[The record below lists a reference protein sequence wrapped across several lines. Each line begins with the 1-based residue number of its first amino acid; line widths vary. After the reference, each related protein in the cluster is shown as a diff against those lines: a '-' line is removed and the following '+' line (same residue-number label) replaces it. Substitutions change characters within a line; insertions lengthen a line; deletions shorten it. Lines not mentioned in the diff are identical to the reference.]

1 MAQVDLKSL
10 SDEALVHHEL
20 RLERELIDASFRHQT
35 SQLDDTSRLKKLR
48 RGIARARTE
57 ERSRERANGLN
68 TDALRNT
75 HRGSFTMDQGGALA
89 SAAEASSG
97 FLKGIAGK
105 LGIGE
110 DGQGE

>member
-10 SDEALVHHEL
+10 TDEALVHHEL
-20 RLERELIDASFRHQT
+20 RLERELIEASFRHQT
-35 SQLDDTSRLKKLR
+35 SQLDDTSQLKKLR

-57 ERSRERANGLN
+57 ERSRERAAGLSV
-68 TDALRNT
+68 DALRNS
-75 HRGSFTMDQGGALA
+75 HRGSFRMEQGTVAA
-89 SAAEASSG
+89 AAEATGG

-110 DGQGE
+110 AEQAG